1 MAILKMREI
10 RYMTAVQRVNQLKRL
25 QKDLA
30 HLRAGISTGG
40 SLEKPSRVKE
50 VKRTIARILT
60 VMKENG
66 ELEPYNT

>member
-10 RYMTAVQRVNQLKRL
+10 RYMTADQRKNQLKRL

-40 SLEKPSRVKE
+40 SLEKPSQVKQ
-50 VKRTIARILT
+50 VKKTIARILT

-66 ELEPYNT
+66 ELESNNT

>member
-10 RYMTAVQRVNQLKRL
+10 RYMTAEQRKIQLKKM

-30 HLRAGISTGG
+30 HLRATVSTGG
-40 SLEKPSRVKE
+40 SMEKPSRVKNI
-50 VKRTIARILT
+50 KQTIARILT

-66 ELEPYNT
+66 EN

>member
-10 RYMTAVQRVNQLKRL
+10 RYMTKTQRETHLENLR
-25 QKDLA
+25 KDLA
-30 HLRAGISTGG
+30 FLKATVATGG

-50 VKRTIARILT
+50 VKKTIARILT

-66 ELEPYNT
+66 EI

>member
-10 RYMTAVQRVNQLKRL
+10 RYMTKSQRENQLKNL

-30 HLRAGISTGG
+30 HLRGALATGG
-40 SLEKPSRVKE
+40 SIEKPSRVKE
-50 VKRTIARILT
+50 IKKTIARIIT

-66 ELEPYNT
+66 EL

>member
-10 RYMTAVQRVNQLKRL
+10 RYMTAEQRKSQLKRN

-40 SLEKPSRVKE
+40 SLEKPSQVKNT
-50 VKRTIARILT
+50 KKTIARILT

-66 ELEPYNT
+66 EL

>member
-1 MAILKMREI
+1 MREI
-10 RYMTAVQRVNQLKRL
+10 RYMTADQRKSQLKRL

-40 SLEKPSRVKE
+40 SLEKPSQVKQ
-50 VKRTIARILT
+50 VKKTIARILT

-66 ELEPYNT
+66 ELESPNT

>member
-50 VKRTIARILT
+50 VKKTIARILT
-60 VMKENG
+60 VMTENG
-66 ELEPYNT
+66 ELEPYRS

>member
-10 RYMTAVQRVNQLKRL
+10 RYMTADQRKNQLKRL

-30 HLRAGISTGG
+30 HLRAGVATGG

-50 VKRTIARILT
+50 VKKTIARILT
-60 VMKENG
+60 LENSQKETREG
-66 ELEPYNT
+66 S